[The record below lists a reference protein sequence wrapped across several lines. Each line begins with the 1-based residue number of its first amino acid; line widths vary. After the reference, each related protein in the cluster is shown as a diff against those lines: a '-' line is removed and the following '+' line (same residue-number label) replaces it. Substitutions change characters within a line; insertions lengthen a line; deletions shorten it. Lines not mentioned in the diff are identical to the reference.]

1 MFIECDKAFV
11 KSISLCLRSD
21 AVFKKRNQDSF
32 YFVSMNGSFGDG
44 ERDMEWKLMK
54 FAVWILVDEEGGKES
69 ARENLSFFCEK
80 ANFFAWDSMEF
91 G

>member
-1 MFIECDKAFV
+1 
-11 KSISLCLRSD
+11 
-21 AVFKKRNQDSF
+21 
-32 YFVSMNGSFGDG
+32 MNGSFGDG